1 MEQGQVGL
9 KKAAALVVDLYGEGA
24 VQYAAQRIVLLKKQ
38 GDLVGATAW
47 QRVLPVIQIT
57 LRERAVGEGARS
69 TAPPR
74 S

>member
-1 MEQGQVGL
+1 MELGQVGL
-9 KKAAALVVDLYGEGA
+9 KRAAELVVDLYGEGA

-57 LRERAVGEGARS
+57 LRERAVGERARS

>member
-1 MEQGQVGL
+1 MEQSQVGL
-9 KKAAALVVDLYGEGA
+9 KKAAVLVVDLYGEGA
-24 VQYAAQRIVLLKKQ
+24 VQYAAQRMALLKKQ